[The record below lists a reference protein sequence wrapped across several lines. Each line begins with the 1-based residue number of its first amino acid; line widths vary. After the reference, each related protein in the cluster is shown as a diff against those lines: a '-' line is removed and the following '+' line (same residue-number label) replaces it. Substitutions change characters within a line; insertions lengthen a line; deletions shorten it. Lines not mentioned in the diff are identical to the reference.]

1 MSTTGHRNISQNV
14 LDGYTLSQQKVNKQI
29 EITIGTHIQLMDQ
42 WKGVARNNVCD
53 CKERDHHSEL
63 SGQSKFTLVGEG
75 TLVTRT
81 DQALGT
87 ESALGYYSKAGGR
100 CAFLH

>member
-1 MSTTGHRNISQNV
+1 
-14 LDGYTLSQQKVNKQI
+14 
-29 EITIGTHIQLMDQ
+29 MDQ

-87 ESALGYYSKAGGR
+87 ESALGYYSKTGGR